1 MFAHIQ
7 YVPWIVSVLLAVA
20 MAFWRLDRNQ
30 ILKWYRAHTTATE
43 RIAIRNDLAIVRPVA
58 EAAVPFVEQ
67 FLPGPGP
74 EKFVSATE
82 RVMQILGQQGV
93 NPNPDLVRQEVQRA
107 YQVAKQ
113 AGWI

>member
-1 MFAHIQ
+1 MFTSIR
-7 YVPWIVSVLLAVA
+7 YVPWVISVLLAVA
-20 MAFWRLDRNQ
+20 MVFWRLDRGQ
-30 ILKWYRAHTTATE
+30 ILKWYRAHTTASE
-43 RIAIRNDLAIVRPVA
+43 RAAIRSDLAIVRPIA

-82 RVMQILGQQGV
+82 RVMQILGQQRV